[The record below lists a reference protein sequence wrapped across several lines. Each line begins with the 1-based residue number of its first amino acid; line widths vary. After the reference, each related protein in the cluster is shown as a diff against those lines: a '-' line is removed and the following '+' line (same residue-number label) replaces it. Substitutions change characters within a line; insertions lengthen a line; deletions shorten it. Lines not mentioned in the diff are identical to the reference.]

1 MRAHRYGF
9 TLIEMLITLAS
20 LGLLSALALPTVQVS
35 AQRVKEAELR
45 RALREVRTGIDAYK
59 RAYDQGRIERKT
71 GASGYPP
78 KLELLEE
85 GVEDVR
91 DPKKNKMYFLRAV
104 PRDPLHANPLL
115 PAAATWGKREYA
127 SPPNEPREGDDVFD
141 VYTLATGTGLNGVAY
156 RKW

>member
-1 MRAHRYGF
+1 MHMRRCGF
-9 TLIEMLITLAS
+9 TLIEMLITLAI

-45 RALREVRTGIDAYK
+45 RALREIRTGIDAYK

-85 GVEDVR
+85 GVEDIR

-104 PRDPLHANPLL
+104 PRDPLHANALIP
-115 PAAATWGKREYA
+115 PAATWGKREYA

-141 VYTLATGTGLNGVAY
+141 VYTLAPGAGLNGVVY